1 MHALEVHGSRIDIQV
16 CFTKNMLVHTEVI
29 IVVGCACDI
38 PSHAYTL
45 DFALNPDW
53 PRFFS
58 YAPDIL
64 KYLEKVC
71 DVFGLR
77 KYMTFNTEVV
87 RAEW

>member
-1 MHALEVHGSRIDIQV
+1 MTL
-16 CFTKNMLVHTEVI
+16 
-29 IVVGCACDI
+29 GCACDI

-45 DFALNPDW
+45 NFALNPDW

-71 DVFGLR
+71 DVFDLR

-87 RAEW
+87 RAEWQDDVSKWKISLRQKTITGEERAVSYTHL